1 MSLWTSEPASVPKA
15 HCEKRFART
24 LREGFRFALFVLWLE
39 PLRAP
44 TRYRRTFPPCGRE
57 RRLSAAASA
66 RQVT

>member
-44 TRYRRTFPPCGRE
+44 TRYRRTFPPPAGGSGGYRPRRPRGR
-57 RRLSAAASA
+57 
-66 RQVT
+66 